1 MSLLKTLGL
10 SPPPKKAAAP
20 RAGEPVRARSGG
32 PAPQAGRTPAA
43 AMPTQSAGTQAGTS
57 RPTRHAKP
65 PVTEY
70 EFEPEEITVPVAKD
84 GTEGDTGPQQID
96 KLIQAM
102 RDDIQDYWTNY
113 LAGLSSFE
121 TSMNFS
127 SEEEAEA
134 KYLKTALKV
143 VAKKA
148 FDLAF
153 DAAISKLG
161 PWGKAVS
168 TAKDV
173 ATAFMDEE
181 ERAAAAAGG
190 VKIRDYIISIRNN
203 VSKHRSNM
211 LAALDT
217 GKATLQE
224 EYKKLAA
231 GDLSK
236 GKVTEGGALV
246 GDSAG
251 IVNALSAAAKAF
263 HAKIPNESQF
273 QQLFT
278 RNFADT
284 PGRSDYISQGGVP
297 TGKIYFGMS
306 IYIDP
311 TEDPKSP
318 TWKHEGNDDA
328 WKLVTKAP
336 KPDRVADS
344 LKMSL
349 EGKKP
354 WEADLEKMVKIRIEL
369 EEPWTNTYMDGWIVF
384 RSSPDTYEVRSNYGL
399 KWFEWAWKN
408 PQIRKIALNNAKLTG
423 GADY

>member
-1 MSLLKTLGL
+1 MSLLKALGL
-10 SPPPKKAAAP
+10 PVAKKAAATG
-20 RAGEPVRARSGG
+20 AAQPVRARSSGV
-32 PAPQAGRTPAA
+32 PEAGDAQAA
-43 AMPTQSAGTQAGTS
+43 AMPTRSAGSHAGPPKPNRKS
-57 RPTRHAKP
+57 KP

-70 EFEPEEITVPVAKD
+70 AFEEEEITVPVATG

-96 KLIQAM
+96 KLIQAV

-134 KYLKTALKV
+134 KYLKAALKV

-181 ERAAAAAGG
+181 ERAAAAGGG

-203 VSKHRSNM
+203 VSKHRGNM

-217 GKATLQE
+217 GKATLQD

-251 IVNALSAAAKAF
+251 IVNALRAAAKAF
-263 HAKIPNESQF
+263 HAKIPSESQF

-284 PGRSDYISQGGVP
+284 PGRSDYISHGGVP

-369 EEPWTNTYMDGWIVF
+369 EESWSNTYMDGWIVF
-384 RSSPDTYEVRSNYGL
+384 RSSPDAYEVRSNYGL
-399 KWFEWAWKN
+399 QWFEWAWKK

>member
-1 MSLLKTLGL
+1 VQAL
-10 SPPPKKAAAP
+10 
-20 RAGEPVRARSGG
+20 AGAK
-32 PAPQAGRTPAA
+32 PAPP
-43 AMPTQSAGTQAGTS
+43 
-57 RPTRHAKP
+57 RPGGKAKAN
-65 PVTEY
+65 VTEY
-70 EFEPEEITVPVAKD
+70 EFEAEEIVVPVATG

-96 KLIQAM
+96 KLIQGM

-134 KYLKTALKV
+134 KYLKAALKV

-203 VSKHRSNM
+203 VSRHRSNM
-211 LAALDT
+211 LAALDG
-217 GKATLQE
+217 GKSTLQA
-224 EYKKLAA
+224 EYKTLSA
-231 GDLSK
+231 GDLSQ

-246 GDSAG
+246 GESAG
-251 IVNALSAAAKAF
+251 LVNALRDAAKAF

-284 PGRSDYISQGGVP
+284 PGRSDYVSHGGVP
-297 TGKIYFGMS
+297 TGKIYFGLS

-311 TEDPKSP
+311 TENEDRP
-318 TWKHEGNDDA
+318 TWKHEGNDGT

-369 EEPWTNTYMDGWIVF
+369 EEPWTNTYMTGWIVF
-384 RSSPDTYEVRSNYGL
+384 RSSPDTYEVRSNYGK
-399 KWFEWAWKN
+399 KWFDWAWKN
-408 PQIRKIALNNAKLTG
+408 TQIRQIALNNAKLAG
-423 GADY
+423 GSDY